1 MIRNK
6 QLVIW
11 TLVCVCVV
19 SVPTIASAEW
29 YNPMSWMGSSSKK
42 KSKGPSTIQKINNGT
57 KDFFTTTADYMN
69 PFNDGDDHKKKR
81 YTYNGGYR
89 SSKKQEDSSWFG
101 NWFTSEPD
109 PGPPQTVSDFLDL
122 ERAKF

>member
-29 YNPMSWMGSSSKK
+29 YNPMSWMSSSSKK
-42 KSKGPSTIQKINNGT
+42 KSSGPSTLSKINTNT
-57 KDFFTTTADYMN
+57 KNFFYKTADYMN
-69 PFNDGDDHKKKR
+69 PFNDADDNKKER
-81 YTYNGGYR
+81 YSYNGGYR
-89 SSKKQEDSSWFG
+89 GKQKKEEPGWFD
-101 NWFTSEPD
+101 WMYSEPE

>member
-29 YNPMSWMGSSSKK
+29 YNPMSWMSSSSKK
-42 KSKGPSTIQKINNGT
+42 KSKSPSTLSKINTNT
-57 KDFFTTTADYMN
+57 KNFFTKTADYMN
-69 PFNDGDDHKKKR
+69 PFNDADDHKKKQR
-81 YTYNGGYR
+81 YSYNGGYR
-89 SSKKQEDSSWFG
+89 NKQKQDEPGWFD
-101 NWFTSEPD
+101 WMYTEPD
-109 PGPPQTVSDFLDL
+109 PGPPQTVSDFLDM
-122 ERAKF
+122 ERPKF